1 MCNEVEASPFS
12 AGEVYSVMQA
22 NEGLGAMVMFL
33 SRELSRARI
42 LTNQDECCRCAK
54 YSLESCARCW
64 RKVAAEAVKEE
75 RIFR

>member
-1 MCNEVEASPFS
+1 MCNEAEASPFS

-22 NEGLGAMVMFL
+22 NEGLGAMVMWL

-42 LTNQDECCRCAK
+42 LPDHGRCCRCRN
-54 YSLESCARCW
+54 YGLEACARCW
-64 RKVAAEAVKEE
+64 REVAAEAVKEE